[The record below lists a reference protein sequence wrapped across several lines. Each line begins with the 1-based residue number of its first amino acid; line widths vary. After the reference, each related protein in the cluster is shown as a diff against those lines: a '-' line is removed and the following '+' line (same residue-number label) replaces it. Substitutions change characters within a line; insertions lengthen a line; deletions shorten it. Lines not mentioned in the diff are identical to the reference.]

1 MNKKLV
7 SIFLSA
13 TLIFQVGAMI
23 QVSAIGDSGIIQSK
37 NSTRLKPKIMRTLKY
52 VAGTALTAAGLYR
65 MYNYLKPKS
74 DFDEVSCMVN
84 NNYKLENIDKALL
97 EAACG
102 GFWIIN
108 ENTATLQDLDRRS
121 YALGYINLLYKF
133 RDGLITYFYNGKLKE
148 ISKKKLFEQMEKSC
162 KKFKTTFDISTPKK
176 EKFTIKLLECRAKEL
191 LKLINKY
198 QEETKQREKDTEA
211 YFSKASA
218 ALEKHK
224 GVIKKPFQE
233 VARSYGSNANG
244 WGYCQY
250 NEFLRR
256 HGHDLLD
263 PKGYAL
269 GVSKVADLTKGI
281 VENNFLADK
290 DITLYRYTRFDA
302 LANQLVS
309 CKCLD
314 KSKATELLENMLPD
328 YSELA
333 KTLSEKKPTISDP
346 AFLSTSKSPTATAGF
361 GNIKLEIKVK
371 KGTAIGADITRF
383 SGHPEQQEVLL
394 VPNQKLKVIKA
405 EGDDYGRM
413 SITVETVK

>member
-97 EAACG
+97 EAARCG
-102 GFWIIN
+102 TWPIN
-108 ENTATLQDLDRRS
+108 ENTATLQDLDTSIYRLIS
-121 YALGYINLLYKF
+121 LYY
-133 RDGLITYFYNGKLKE
+133 GLTAYFSDGKLKE
-148 ISKKKLFEQMEKSC
+148 TSKKKLFEHMEKSC

-191 LKLINKY
+191 LKLIKEY
-198 QEETKQREKDTEA
+198 QKESKQKKKDVEA
-211 YFSKASA
+211 YLDKALA
-218 ALEKHK
+218 ALEKYK
-224 GVIKKPFQE
+224 TVKSPFKE
-233 VARSYGSNANG
+233 LARGYGCNSNG

-250 NEFLRR
+250 NEFLRK
-256 HGHDLLD
+256 HSLKDPEGHAMYL
-263 PKGYAL
+263 
-269 GVSKVADLTKGI
+269 SKVADLTKGI

-361 GNIKLEIKVK
+361 GSIKLEIKVK

-413 SITVETVK
+413 SITVEKVK